1 MPFTNNDGVKIHYKV
16 EGEGTPLVLQ
26 HGFMDTIE
34 EWYRPSYVSS
44 LKQDYQLILIELR
57 GHGLS
62 DKPHTAESYSLKIIT
77 SDVIAVLDDL
87 NIEKAHFWGYSMGG
101 NVGMG
106 LTKFYVDRF
115 LSFILGGITPQEVGK
130 EMEKRL
136 KGFLRKLQG
145 GAEAFFSGFRDS
157 GMEITNE
164 IEEIF
169 TNYDF
174 EALAAFWGGDI
185 FHDCVESLQ
194 QLKVP
199 CLLYV
204 GEEDEWGHYPR
215 AKVASKIIP
224 NIEVIS
230 FMNQGHGVHEQKEL
244 VLPEILKFLDN
255 IK

>member
-1 MPFTNNDGVKIHYKV
+1 
-16 EGEGTPLVLQ
+16 
-26 HGFMDTIE
+26 IE
-34 EWYRPSYVSS
+34 EWYRPSYVDA
-44 LKQDYQLILIELR
+44 LKQDYQLILIDLR

-62 DKPHTAESYSLKIIT
+62 DKPHNAESYSLKIIA

-87 NIEKAHFWGYSMGG
+87 KIDKAHFWGYSMGG
-101 NVGMG
+101 NVGLG
-106 LTKFYVDRF
+106 LIRFYVDRF
-115 LSFILGGITPQEVGK
+115 LSFIIGGMTPQAGDK
-130 EMEKRL
+130 LMEDNVS
-136 KGFLRKLQG
+136 GFLKKLQG

-157 GMEITNE
+157 GMEITKE

-169 TNYDF
+169 TSYDF

-185 FHDCVESLQ
+185 FYDSVESLQ
-194 QLKVP
+194 QLEVP

-215 AKVASKIIP
+215 AKETAKIIP
-224 NIEVIS
+224 NIEVVS
-230 FMNQGHGVHEQKEL
+230 FRNQGHGVHEQKEL